1 MVWCVSG
8 GHGILIETHESP
20 MARIS
25 ALQQPLVFAAASA
38 RFNVARAVA
47 RVVTAASPTPTP
59 TGEGAGSGSAS
70 APAFAS
76 ASASVPAAQDPR
88 VHRDAYAEG
97 PPEPSYRN
105 AEPSF
110 EEIYGVGTAAANASG
125 TRGVTSDGGGQPQPL
140 LPDAFV
146 VAGSSPA
153 LNGSSS
159 SSSSSSSTGPGTYKV
174 NARPSALP
182 LFGKTQAEAVE
193 MLKTEV
199 SGGGEAQT
207 QLLHSCHRRSHD

>member
-1 MVWCVSG
+1 MSCAVVCGGVAG

-38 RFNVARAVA
+38 RVNVARAVA
-47 RVVTAASPTPTP
+47 RVVTAASPAPTPTP
-59 TGEGAGSGSAS
+59 MPAPSGDSGVGATAG
-70 APAFAS
+70 
-76 ASASVPAAQDPR
+76 SASVPAAQGLPR

-97 PPEPSYRN
+97 PPEPSYRH

-110 EEIYGVGTAAANASG
+110 EEIYGVGTAAGNAAG
-125 TRGVTSDGGGQPQPL
+125 TSGVTGDGGGQPP

-146 VAGSSPA
+146 VDG
-153 LNGSSS
+153 
-159 SSSSSSSTGPGTYKV
+159 SSSSTGPGAYKA

-182 LFGKTQAEAVE
+182 MFGKTQAEAVE

-199 SGGGEAQT
+199 SGEGEGEAQT
-207 QLLHSCHRRSHD
+207 QLAGPPATATAAALPSRLTA

>member
-38 RFNVARAVA
+38 RINVARAVA
-47 RVVTAASPTPTP
+47 RVVTAASPAPTP
-59 TGEGAGSGSAS
+59 MPVP
-70 APAFAS
+70 APAPSGVGAP
-76 ASASVPAAQDPR
+76 AGSASVPAAQGPR

-110 EEIYGVGTAAANASG
+110 EEIYGVGTAAGA
-125 TRGVTSDGGGQPQPL
+125 RGGVQQQ
-140 LPDAFV
+140 LPDAFIV
-146 VAGSSPA
+146 DGSSPVF
-153 LNGSSS
+153 GG
-159 SSSSSSSTGPGTYKV
+159 STGNYKA

-182 LFGKTQAEAVE
+182 MFGKTRAEAVE
-193 MLKTEV
+193 ILKTQV
-199 SGGGEAQT
+199 RAVTRAIDRQAYT
-207 QLLHSCHRRSHD
+207 

>member
-1 MVWCVSG
+1 M
-8 GHGILIETHESP
+8 IETHESP

-38 RFNVARAVA
+38 RINVARAVA
-47 RVVTAASPTPTP
+47 RVVTAASPAPTPTP
-59 TGEGAGSGSAS
+59 TPTPAPSGVGVGATAG
-70 APAFAS
+70 
-76 ASASVPAAQDPR
+76 SASVPAAQGLPR

-97 PPEPSYRN
+97 PPEPSYRH

-110 EEIYGVGTAAANASG
+110 EEIYGVGTAAGNAAG
-125 TRGVTSDGGGQPQPL
+125 TSGVTGDGGGQPP

-146 VAGSSPA
+146 VDG
-153 LNGSSS
+153 
-159 SSSSSSSTGPGTYKV
+159 SSSSTGPVTYKA

-182 LFGKTQAEAVE
+182 LFGKSQVEAVE

-199 SGGGEAQT
+199 SGEGEGEAQT
-207 QLLHSCHRRSHD
+207 QLAGPPATATAAAALLSRLTA